1 MTRKRGRKKEYD
13 WNILYQ
19 LNQLGYNYMDISRIS
34 GASDSTVVKNLREIS
49 KRKGQKKTYARN
61 KFQYRYLKRINPHS
75 QEMLD
80 IINQLENINELL
92 IHRLLMY
99 YRTVIIPI
107 TLYVVCKYRTSNYSY
122 EEIDEL
128 LGLDSKG
135 EEAERIIKKYGQFV
149 LKAEYYQSPLVQEV
163 VSQVDTNDIVESII
177 NFDIEDDYKENKE
190 LSDYNIQAFDDYK
203 TYIDRDKINKLR
215 YSYQRN
221 RNKFEVTRS
230 IASQYWK
237 DN

>member
-1 MTRKRGRKKEYD
+1 MTKKRGRKKEYD

-49 KRKGQKKTYARN
+49 KRNGQKESYASN
-61 KFQYRYLKRINPHS
+61 KFQYRYLKRINPQS

-80 IINQLENINELL
+80 IIKQLKNINELL

-107 TLYVVCKYRTSNYSY
+107 TLYVVCKYRTLEYSY

-128 LGLDSKG
+128 LGLESEGK
-135 EEAERIIKKYGQFV
+135 EAKRIIKKYGQFV
-149 LKAEYYQSPLVQEV
+149 LKAEHYHSPLVQEV

-177 NFDIEDDYKENKE
+177 KFNIKHDYKENKD
-190 LSDYNIQAFDDYK
+190 LSEFNLHAFDNHK

-221 RNKFEVTRS
+221 KNKFEVTRRK
-230 IASQYWK
+230 ASQYWK
-237 DN
+237 